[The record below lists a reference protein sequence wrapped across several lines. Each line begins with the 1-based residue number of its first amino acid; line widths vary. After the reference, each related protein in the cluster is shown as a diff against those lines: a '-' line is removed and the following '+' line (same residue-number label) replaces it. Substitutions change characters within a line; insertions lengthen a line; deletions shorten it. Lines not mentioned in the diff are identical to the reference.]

1 MNDLGHRDVFI
12 VVLVF
17 NVFIVE
23 RCIYN
28 SFSLQCTSTMYLLVV
43 LVFLTVF
50 FIVSRLQYYII
61 SS

>member
-50 FIVSRLQYYII
+50 FIVSRL
-61 SS
+61 